1 MTHTHT
7 PGPWEESGAT
17 IYREKTI
24 VAVSY
29 CEGNRELHP
38 SIDPSDKLPGA
49 DGEIGDGWEEAWSNA
64 CLIAAAPDLLAAL
77 EAIAKQADFS
87 ALAFPNAPGRGDLLA
102 IAQMARAAIAKAM
115 GKGDA

>member
-1 MTHTHT
+1 MTRTHT

-17 IYREKTI
+17 IYCGKTI
-24 VAVSY
+24 VAVAY

-38 SIDPSDKLPGA
+38 SIDPSDKLPDA

-64 CLIAAAPDLLAAL
+64 RLIAAAPDLLAAL

-87 ALAFPNAPGRGDLLA
+87 ALAFPNATGRGDLLA
-102 IAQMARAAIAKAM
+102 IAQMAGDAIAMAT
-115 GKGDA
+115 GKGGA